1 MLLSSEGEP
10 RMKSNSKN
18 FSWQSWRIVGKL
30 FPPERER
37 KRKRIVGHAPNISS
51 QCSSFDCSY
60 PRRSP
65 SPQKIAPQI
74 RLSFHTRIST
84 PICHACIEATY
95 LYTSLRIVIMETN
108 ALHQN
113 QNYHSIGMIDFS
125 KGQLVSTRRLVIE
138 NTLSL
143 SLSWAM
149 TKVNLHFSFSSNRIP
164 FSTSSQSSSFI
175 PLIDDTCFDEILIN
189 ALQFLKIYLIIGYS
203 SSNRLWRSFR
213 KQSLYQEFIQNIYNI
228 YR

>member
-1 MLLSSEGEP
+1 MENCFHQ
-10 RMKSNSKN
+10 R
-18 FSWQSWRIVGKL
+18 
-30 FPPERER
+30 ERER
-37 KRKRIVGHAPNISS
+37 ERELSAMLQI
-51 QCSSFDCSY
+51 Y
-60 PRRSP
+60 RRNAQVSIAVILVVSP

-125 KGQLVSTRRLVIE
+125 KGQLVSIRRLVIE

-203 SSNRLWRSFR
+203 SSNRL
-213 KQSLYQEFIQNIYNI
+213 
-228 YR
+228 

>member
-1 MLLSSEGEP
+1 MENCFHQ
-10 RMKSNSKN
+10 RD
-18 FSWQSWRIVGKL
+18 
-30 FPPERER
+30 RE
-37 KRKRIVGHAPNISS
+37 RKRIVGQI
-51 QCSSFDCSY
+51 Y
-60 PRRSP
+60 RRNAQVSIAVILVVSP

-203 SSNRLWRSFR
+203 SSNRL
-213 KQSLYQEFIQNIYNI
+213 
-228 YR
+228 

>member
-1 MLLSSEGEP
+1 MENCFHQ
-10 RMKSNSKN
+10 R
-18 FSWQSWRIVGKL
+18 
-30 FPPERER
+30 EREIE
-37 KRKRIVGHAPNISS
+37 RKRIVGHAPNISS

-125 KGQLVSTRRLVIE
+125 KGQLVSIRRLVIE

-143 SLSWAM
+143 SLMGNDESQF
-149 TKVNLHFSFSSNRIP
+149 TFFFFIESNSILHQFSIIILYSSNRRYLFRPDSNKRVTI
-164 FSTSSQSSSFI
+164 FKNISHYWIFFLESLMTFI
-175 PLIDDTCFDEILIN
+175 SKAIFVPR
-189 ALQFLKIYLIIGYS
+189 IYPEY
-203 SSNRLWRSFR
+203 
-213 KQSLYQEFIQNIYNI
+213 IQHI
-228 YR
+228 

>member
-1 MLLSSEGEP
+1 ML
-10 RMKSNSKN
+10 
-18 FSWQSWRIVGKL
+18 QI
-30 FPPERER
+30 
-37 KRKRIVGHAPNISS
+37 
-51 QCSSFDCSY
+51 Y
-60 PRRSP
+60 RRNAQVSIAVILVVSP

-143 SLSWAM
+143 SLSLSWAM

-164 FSTSSQSSSFI
+164 FFTFSIIIVYSSNRRYLFRRDSNKRVTIFKNIS
-175 PLIDDTCFDEILIN
+175 PLVIR
-189 ALQFLKIYLIIGYS
+189 GYS
-203 SSNRLWRSFR
+203 SSNRL
-213 KQSLYQEFIQNIYNI
+213 
-228 YR
+228 

>member
-1 MLLSSEGEP
+1 ML
-10 RMKSNSKN
+10 
-18 FSWQSWRIVGKL
+18 QI
-30 FPPERER
+30 
-37 KRKRIVGHAPNISS
+37 
-51 QCSSFDCSY
+51 Y
-60 PRRSP
+60 RRNAQVSIAVILVVSP

-138 NTLSL
+138 NTFFFYSPF
-143 SLSWAM
+143 
-149 TKVNLHFSFSSNRIP
+149 HRIEFHSP
-164 FSTSSQSSSFI
+164 
-175 PLIDDTCFDEILIN
+175 PVLNHHRL
-189 ALQFLKIYLIIGYS
+189 FL
-203 SSNRLWRSFR
+203 
-213 KQSLYQEFIQNIYNI
+213 
-228 YR
+228 

>member
-30 FPPERER
+30 FPPERQREKENCR
-37 KRKRIVGHAPNISS
+37 PNISS

-95 LYTSLRIVIMETN
+95 LYTSLRIVIMETS

-125 KGQLVSTRRLVIE
+125 KGQLVSTKRLVIE

-164 FSTSSQSSSFI
+164 FFTFSIIIVYSSNRRYLFRRDSNKRVTIFKNIS
-175 PLIDDTCFDEILIN
+175 PLVIR
-189 ALQFLKIYLIIGYS
+189 GYS

>member
-1 MLLSSEGEP
+1 MENCFHQ
-10 RMKSNSKN
+10 RD
-18 FSWQSWRIVGKL
+18 
-30 FPPERER
+30 RE
-37 KRKRIVGHAPNISS
+37 RKRIVGQI
-51 QCSSFDCSY
+51 Y
-60 PRRSP
+60 RRNAQVSIAVILVVSP

-175 PLIDDTCFDEILIN
+175 PLIDDICFDEILIN
-189 ALQFLKIYLIIGYS
+189 ALQFLKIYLHSLFEDILPRIACDVHFE
-203 SSNRLWRSFR
+203 SNLCTKNLSR
-213 KQSLYQEFIQNIYNI
+213 IYTTYI
-228 YR
+228 DR